1 MDQKSKDAGI
11 ALGIHWA
18 SKTIPWV
25 FRKSCKSMFVSVVV
39 STEDGY
45 ASYGCAC
52 AYTRST
58 GSSIVGTAIMVGA
71 LPMESL
77 EGHGENEFV

>member
-11 ALGIHWA
+11 ALGILWA
-18 SKTIPWV
+18 SRTITMA

-45 ASYGCAC
+45 ASLRMCLCLHASYREFNRGNGD
-52 AYTRST
+52 S
-58 GSSIVGTAIMVGA
+58 GWGFD
-71 LPMESL
+71 
-77 EGHGENEFV
+77 HGIA